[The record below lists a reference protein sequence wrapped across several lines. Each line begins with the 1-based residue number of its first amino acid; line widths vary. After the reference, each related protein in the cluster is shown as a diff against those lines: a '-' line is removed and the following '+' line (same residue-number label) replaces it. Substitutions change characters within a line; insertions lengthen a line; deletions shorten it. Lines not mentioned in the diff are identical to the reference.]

1 MTIKTES
8 RLSRTKTNSNT
19 VHNRLELF
27 GPSVNRS
34 TKPRKNN
41 FKNYLPKKLQHF
53 VQHFDAVRNV
63 RASGGEALHALH
75 FGLHEHGLVLIT
87 ARHKVRGSI
96 TVPAGRAM
104 RPRRY
109 FRLRQLL
116 TALQCTDLYTKILQP
131 NCCNNESSETA
142 FAAAI
147 VTSLQWCDLSA
158 GMASVPLGGKLCLLV
173 SKASH
178 GPGRAGPG
186 VNANSRR
193 GSERVSR
200 EF

>member
-1 MTIKTES
+1 MVIVDRFMRRCFHVQSNPTI
-8 RLSRTKTNSNT
+8 NT
-19 VHNRLELF
+19 SEIHVCKKKFQFFTLRVSSH
-27 GPSVNRS
+27 
-34 TKPRKNN
+34 
-41 FKNYLPKKLQHF
+41 LPKKLQHF

-147 VTSLQWCDLSA
+147 VTSLQWCEI
-158 GMASVPLGGKLCLLV
+158 
-173 SKASH
+173 
-178 GPGRAGPG
+178 GRAH
-186 VNANSRR
+186 V
-193 GSERVSR
+193 
-200 EF
+200 